1 MFQFAYGLIS
11 FELDEIIKKGIARVD
26 FEIARHPLVRTGV
39 SQAAID
45 RLMTSAPAGLVID
58 LNVGKYGRVVEI
70 TVLVKKGDID
80 IAHAVWLTTEEVML
94 DVRACDLSSTWLTTV
109 TGETGVDPVCPN
121 GSLITSS
128 TRCVLH
134 GNRQVCVGIGI

>member
-45 RLMTSAPAGLVID
+45 RLITSASGLVS
-58 LNVGKYGRVVEI
+58 
-70 TVLVKKGDID
+70 
-80 IAHAVWLTTEEVML
+80 AA
-94 DVRACDLSSTWLTTV
+94 A
-109 TGETGVDPVCPN
+109 
-121 GSLITSS
+121 
-128 TRCVLH
+128 
-134 GNRQVCVGIGI
+134 